1 MYNPANTKST
11 AIGISIATFAYA
23 LSISNPTPYINIPI
37 DTEIVKT
44 GSNSFHCSRIDRDI
58 TLEVKNIPTKT
69 LKSKLTAIPAH
80 IAFIPNGMVNS
91 NTATELIFF
100 KTSDF
105 KT

>member
-1 MYNPANTKST
+1 MNNPANTKST

-69 LKSKLTAIPAH
+69 LKSKLTAIPA
-80 IAFIPNGMVNS
+80 IQLQN
-91 NTATELIFF
+91 
-100 KTSDF
+100 
-105 KT
+105 

>member
-1 MYNPANTKST
+1 MNNPANTKST

-80 IAFIPNGMVNS
+80 IALSPMEWL
-91 NTATELIFF
+91 TAIQLQN
-100 KTSDF
+100 
-105 KT
+105 